1 MEFTL
6 RNTGR
11 RKGTEVAQVYVG
23 PSPDLKLDQPVRALA
38 GYRRLTLAPGEAR
51 RVVIDVDVRALSSW
65 DPEARGWV
73 LGSGR
78 REVFVGR
85 SSRELP
91 LRAKAVVRSG

>member
-1 MEFTL
+1 
-6 RNTGR
+6 GQ
-11 RKGTEVAQVYVG
+11 AQ
-23 PSPDLKLDQPVRALA
+23 
-38 GYRRLTLAPGEAR
+38 
-51 RVVIDVDVRALSSW
+51 RVVIDVDARALSSW
-65 DPEARGWV
+65 DPEAHGWV